1 MSKDKKTLDDKS
13 KMLQKVQE
21 KIRSDIEFE
30 LEQIEYKKLIA
41 ELDTNSGEQ
50 EPVET
55 DKLLGFGYKEL
66 VEEKPKGF
74 FSSFQKGEKDQQMT

>member
-1 MSKDKKTLDDKS
+1 
-13 KMLQKVQE
+13 
-21 KIRSDIEFE
+21 
-30 LEQIEYKKLIA
+30 LIA

-74 FSSFQKGEKDQQMT
+74 FSSFKKGEKDQQMT